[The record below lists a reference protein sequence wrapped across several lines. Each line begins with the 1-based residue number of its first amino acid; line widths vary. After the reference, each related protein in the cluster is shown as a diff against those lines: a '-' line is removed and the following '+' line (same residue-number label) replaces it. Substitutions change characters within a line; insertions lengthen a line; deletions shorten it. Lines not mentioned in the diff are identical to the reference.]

1 MIGRE
6 IILEEGN
13 SIKVIEGTRT
23 IQKVESEDYNEKL
36 WKHKDAITKVVF
48 QNQKQS
54 VGTVSY
60 SYDISDVSDG
70 SVMAYLVR
78 NNDSS
83 TYTAYIQAEDRIYTN
98 VNSVGL
104 FYDFTKL
111 ESIEGI
117 EYLDTAQTESMALM
131 FGNCSSL
138 KTLDI
143 SHFDTSKVT
152 NLGSMFSGCTSLETL
167 DLGGIDTSQVIYM
180 SAMFMGC
187 SNLTTLDLSSF
198 NTEKV
203 IDMGTMFLGCSS
215 LTSLDFRNATFTSV
229 TNYDYMLYD
238 VPSTI
243 QITVKDATEQAWLQ
257 EQLGSGNGNFVIAS

>member
-1 MIGRE
+1 MTSHNTKDTQYKVYYQILKTLTEEQRANIRIETIRINTVDLPTGSISPSETKTIVIELENKNDTPVTIDLGVQGGLIGRE

-60 SYDISDVSDG
+60 SYDISDTSDG

-98 VNSVGL
+98 VSASLLAVLIFFITCHCFLASSVESCVITLL
-104 FYDFTKL
+104 F
-111 ESIEGI
+111 
-117 EYLDTAQTESMALM
+117 
-131 FGNCSSL
+131 
-138 KTLDI
+138 
-143 SHFDTSKVT
+143 
-152 NLGSMFSGCTSLETL
+152 
-167 DLGGIDTSQVIYM
+167 
-180 SAMFMGC
+180 
-187 SNLTTLDLSSF
+187 
-198 NTEKV
+198 
-203 IDMGTMFLGCSS
+203 
-215 LTSLDFRNATFTSV
+215 ATFGDIMFFM
-229 TNYDYMLYD
+229 N
-238 VPSTI
+238 
-243 QITVKDATEQAWLQ
+243 
-257 EQLGSGNGNFVIAS
+257 